1 MNGYTDNLC
10 LIRIKYTLIGFY
22 GRVTGYR
29 VPDLVANP
37 ALLERKLEL
46 AEQILTVLDKIEPGI
61 SSSKGVIYYEMHMP
75 MFLKAQLGLTN
86 GIIDGNV
93 AKKEFEKSIE
103 CIEISM
109 EHLQYNSQGSFGNT
123 LFTGAKD
130 TLKQLKEFVKKLG

>member
-1 MNGYTDNLC
+1 MNVLTDNLC

-61 SSSKGVIYYEMHMP
+61 SSSKGVVYYEIQSRP
-75 MFLKAQLGLTN
+75 FLVAQMQH
-86 GIIDGNV
+86 
-93 AKKEFEKSIE
+93 F
-103 CIEISM
+103 
-109 EHLQYNSQGSFGNT
+109 
-123 LFTGAKD
+123 
-130 TLKQLKEFVKKLG
+130 